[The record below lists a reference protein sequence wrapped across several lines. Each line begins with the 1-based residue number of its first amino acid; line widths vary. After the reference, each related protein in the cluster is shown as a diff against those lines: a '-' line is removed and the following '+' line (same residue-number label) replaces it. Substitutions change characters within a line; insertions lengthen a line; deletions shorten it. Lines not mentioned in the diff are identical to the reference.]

1 MVEPVARFCESI
13 LIILIYNDLLMNL
26 RYSLRFTFSLILAL
40 CGLPAEMRIKDLA
53 MLEGRRD
60 NQLVGY
66 GLVVGL
72 AGDGDSNQA
81 LYTVQSVANTLER
94 FGVSVDPASLI
105 SKNVAAVMLTANI
118 PAYAEQ
124 GSKIDVTI
132 SSIGDAD
139 SLSGGTLLQTPLLGA
154 DDAVYAVA
162 QGAILLGGFFEGGGD
177 ATLQKNHPTV
187 GTIPGG
193 AIVEAE
199 IPTSVI
205 KDGTLTYLLKNPDYA
220 SAVKLAERV
229 NDFFPDAAQAY
240 SPQGVRIRIPEVYNQ
255 NPVPFIASVESI
267 KVEPD
272 VMARVVMNERTGTI
286 VATSAVRLSEIAV
299 SHGNI
304 TVNIAKTPVFSQPNA
319 LAGGTT
325 LQDEVTNLN
334 VAETQGGFTYLDT
347 SPTLQELTTAL
358 NGLGISPR
366 DMMVILQT
374 INKAGALH
382 AELIME

>member
-1 MVEPVARFCESI
+1 MHCYINNALKRMKWMALSFLVPACI
-13 LIILIYNDLLMNL
+13 L
-26 RYSLRFTFSLILAL
+26 T
-40 CGLPAEMRIKDLA
+40 AEMRIKDLA

-81 LYTVQSVANTLER
+81 LYTVQTVANTLER
-94 FGVSVDPASLI
+94 FGVSVDAGSLI

-139 SLSGGTLLQTPLLGA
+139 SLSGGTLLQTPMLGA
-154 DDAVYAVA
+154 DDQVYAVA
-162 QGAILLGGFFEGGGD
+162 QGAVLLGGFFEGGGD

-187 GTIPGG
+187 GTIPDG

-205 KDGTLTYLLKNPDYA
+205 KDGALTYLLKNPDYA

-229 NDFFPDAAQAY
+229 NDFFPDAAKAY
-240 SPQGVRIRIPEVYNQ
+240 SPQGVRIRIPEVYAQ
-255 NPVPFIASVESI
+255 NSVPFIASVESI

-334 VAETQGGFTYLDT
+334 VTETQGGFTYLEA

-366 DMMVILQT
+366 DTMVILQT

>member
-1 MVEPVARFCESI
+1 MI
-13 LIILIYNDLLMNL
+13 LLTHFDSSLLMHYYL
-26 RYSLRFTFSLILAL
+26 PIVQRLFLTVFISLSYLQ
-40 CGLPAEMRIKDLA
+40 AEMRIKDLA

-94 FGVSVDPASLI
+94 FGVSVDPGSLI

-154 DDAVYAVA
+154 DDSVYAVA

-187 GTIPGG
+187 GTIPDG

-199 IPTSVI
+199 IPTTVI
-205 KDGTLTYLLKNPDYA
+205 KDGALTYLLKNPDYA

-240 SPQGVRIRIPEVYNQ
+240 SPQGVRIRIPEAYGQ

-272 VMARVVMNERTGTI
+272 IMARVVMNERTGTI

-334 VAETQGGFTYLDT
+334 VTEMQGGFTYLDA

-358 NGLGISPR
+358 NALGISPR

-382 AELIME
+382 AELILE

>member
-1 MVEPVARFCESI
+1 MI
-13 LIILIYNDLLMNL
+13 LLTHFDSSMLMHYYL
-26 RYSLRFTFSLILAL
+26 PIVQRLFLTVFISLSYLQ
-40 CGLPAEMRIKDLA
+40 AEMRIKDLA

-94 FGVSVDPASLI
+94 FGVSVDPGSLI

-154 DDAVYAVA
+154 DDSVYAVA

-187 GTIPGG
+187 GTIPDG

-199 IPTSVI
+199 IPTTVI
-205 KDGTLTYLLKNPDYA
+205 KDGALTYLLKNPDYA

-229 NDFFPDAAQAY
+229 NDFFPNAAQAY
-240 SPQGVRIRIPEVYNQ
+240 SPQGVRIKIPEAYGQ
-255 NPVPFIASVESI
+255 NSVPFIASVESI

-334 VAETQGGFTYLDT
+334 VTETQGGFTHLDA

-358 NGLGISPR
+358 NALGISPR

-382 AELIME
+382 AELILE

>member
-1 MVEPVARFCESI
+1 MI
-13 LIILIYNDLLMNL
+13 LLTHFDSSMLMHHYRPIVQRL
-26 RYSLRFTFSLILAL
+26 FIWLFLTVFISLSY
-40 CGLPAEMRIKDLA
+40 LPAEMRIKDLA

-94 FGVSVDPASLI
+94 FGVSVDPGSLI

-154 DDAVYAVA
+154 DDSVYAVA

-187 GTIPGG
+187 GTIPDG

-199 IPTSVI
+199 IPTTVI
-205 KDGTLTYLLKNPDYA
+205 KDGALTYLLKNPDYA

-240 SPQGVRIRIPEVYNQ
+240 SPQGVRIRIPEAYGQ

-334 VAETQGGFTYLDT
+334 VAETQGGFTYLDA

-358 NGLGISPR
+358 NALGISPR

>member
-1 MVEPVARFCESI
+1 MI
-13 LIILIYNDLLMNL
+13 LLTHFDSSMLMHYYL
-26 RYSLRFTFSLILAL
+26 PIVQRLFLTVFISLSYLQ
-40 CGLPAEMRIKDLA
+40 AEMRIKDLA

-94 FGVSVDPASLI
+94 FGVSVDPGSLI

-154 DDAVYAVA
+154 DDSVYAVA

-187 GTIPGG
+187 GTIPDG

-199 IPTSVI
+199 IPTTVI
-205 KDGTLTYLLKNPDYA
+205 KDGALTYLLKNPDYA

-240 SPQGVRIRIPEVYNQ
+240 SPQGVRIRIPESYGQ

-272 VMARVVMNERTGTI
+272 IMARVVMNERTGTI

-334 VAETQGGFTYLDT
+334 VTETQGGFTYLDA

-358 NGLGISPR
+358 NALGISPR

-382 AELIME
+382 AELILE

>member
-1 MVEPVARFCESI
+1 MI
-13 LIILIYNDLLMNL
+13 LLTHFDSSTLMHHYLPIVQRLFIWLFLIVFI
-26 RYSLRFTFSLILAL
+26 SLSYLQ
-40 CGLPAEMRIKDLA
+40 AEMRIKDLA

-94 FGVSVDPASLI
+94 FGVSVDPGSLI

-154 DDAVYAVA
+154 DDSVYAVA

-187 GTIPGG
+187 GTIPDG

-199 IPTSVI
+199 IPTTVI
-205 KDGTLTYLLKNPDYA
+205 KDGALTYLLKNPDYA

-240 SPQGVRIRIPEVYNQ
+240 SPQGVRIRIPESYGQ

-334 VAETQGGFTYLDT
+334 VTETQGGFTYLDA

-358 NGLGISPR
+358 NALGISPR

>member
-1 MVEPVARFCESI
+1 MISLTHFDSS
-13 LIILIYNDLLMNL
+13 LLMHYYL
-26 RYSLRFTFSLILAL
+26 PIVQRLFLTVFISLSYLQ
-40 CGLPAEMRIKDLA
+40 AEMRIKDLA

-94 FGVSVDPASLI
+94 FGVSVDPGSLI

-154 DDAVYAVA
+154 DDSVYAVA

-187 GTIPGG
+187 GTIPDG

-199 IPTSVI
+199 IPTTVI
-205 KDGTLTYLLKNPDYA
+205 KDGALTYLLKNPDYA

-240 SPQGVRIRIPEVYNQ
+240 SPQGVRIRIPEAYGQ

-272 VMARVVMNERTGTI
+272 IMARVVMNERTGTI

-334 VAETQGGFTYLDT
+334 VTETQGGFTYLDA

-358 NGLGISPR
+358 NALGISPR

-382 AELIME
+382 AELILE

>member
-1 MVEPVARFCESI
+1 MI
-13 LIILIYNDLLMNL
+13 LLTHFDALTLMHNYL
-26 RYSLRFTFSLILAL
+26 HFVQRLFTWLFATVFISLSFLQ
-40 CGLPAEMRIKDLA
+40 AEMRIKDLA

-94 FGVSVDPASLI
+94 FGVSVDPGSLI

-154 DDAVYAVA
+154 DDSVYAVA
-162 QGAILLGGFFEGGGD
+162 QGSILLGGFFEGGGD

-187 GTIPGG
+187 GTIPDG

-199 IPTSVI
+199 IPTTVI
-205 KDGTLTYLLKNPDYA
+205 KDGALTYLLKNPDYA

-229 NDFFPDAAQAY
+229 NDFFPNAAQAY
-240 SPQGVRIRIPEVYNQ
+240 SPQGVRIRVPDAYDQ

-334 VAETQGGFTYLDT
+334 VTETQGGFTYLNA

-358 NGLGISPR
+358 NALGISPR

>member
-1 MVEPVARFCESI
+1 MI
-13 LIILIYNDLLMNL
+13 LLTHFDSATLMH
-26 RYSLRFTFSLILAL
+26 RYLPIVQRLFIRLVLTVFISLSYLQ
-40 CGLPAEMRIKDLA
+40 AEMRIKDLA

-94 FGVSVDPASLI
+94 FGVSVDPGSLI

-154 DDAVYAVA
+154 DDSVYAVA

-187 GTIPGG
+187 GTIPDG

-199 IPTSVI
+199 IPTTVI
-205 KDGTLTYLLKNPDYA
+205 KDGALTYLLKNPDYA

-240 SPQGVRIRIPEVYNQ
+240 SPQGVRIRIPEAYGQ

-334 VAETQGGFTYLDT
+334 VTETQGGFTYLNA

-358 NGLGISPR
+358 NALGISPR